1 MNRPLKLLLIAAVTA
16 TAPVPALAQAW
27 PTTVVAGGPRMAMT
41 TNTTQALARVEQD
54 ANLQGRVANT
64 PIQPPIRLKLTR
76 VQVDDVPVVEIEPRA
91 EWFDDQG
98 WRVSPTRVAFKRR
111 F

>member
-1 MNRPLKLLLIAAVTA
+1 MNRPSKLILIVALAA
-16 TAPVPALAQAW
+16 APMPALAQAW
-27 PTTVVAGGPRMAMT
+27 PTTVVAGSPRMAMT
-41 TNTTQALARVEQD
+41 TNTAQTLARAEQD
-54 ANLQGRVANT
+54 ARLQGHVAST
-64 PIQPPIRLKLTR
+64 PTHPPIRLKLTR

>member
-1 MNRPLKLLLIAAVTA
+1 MNRPSKLILIVALAA
-16 TAPVPALAQAW
+16 APIPALAQAW
-27 PTTVVAGGPRMAMT
+27 PTTVVAGGPRMAMA
-41 TNTTQALARVEQD
+41 TNTSQPLARIERE
-54 ANLQGRVANT
+54 ARLLRKAPPAT
-64 PIQPPIRLKLTR
+64 QPPLRLKLTR